1 MCIIVFAHKVLKDYP
16 LVLLSNRD
24 EEYARPTK
32 PIQDWHNETGIV
44 AGKDLQAGGT
54 WLGHNAHQQWAA
66 ITNYRDPTLQ
76 DDHKRSRG
84 LIITDYLQSKQ
95 TAGSFC
101 ESLSKEFSKY
111 NHFNGLIADDND
123 LFYVSSRLQSLQRLS
138 PGIYVLS
145 NAHLDTPWPKA
156 ETLKKSFSAAIA
168 QGLDETTLWPLLLNE
183 AKAPNESLPSTGI
196 ATELENALSSI
207 FINLKNYGTRAS
219 YLMTIS
225 SESKI
230 ILQEKVYPQKGKL

>member
-24 EEYARPTK
+24 EEYARATTPV
-32 PIQDWHNETGIV
+32 QHWHNKTGII

-54 WLGHNAHQQWAA
+54 WLGHNTHQQWAA
-66 ITNYRDPTLQ
+66 ITNYRDPTRQ
-76 DDHKRSRG
+76 DDNKRSRG

-95 TAGSFC
+95 TAGIFC
-101 ESLSKEFSKY
+101 ESLSKEFSNY
-111 NHFNGLIADDND
+111 NHFNGLIADDHD
-123 LFYVSSRLQSLQRLS
+123 LFYVSSRLQSLQKLS

-156 ETLKKSFSAAIA
+156 EALKKSFSTAID
-168 QGLDETTLWPLLLNE
+168 QGLDETTLWPLLLDE
-183 AKAPNESLPSTGI
+183 TKAPSDSLPSTGVSP
-196 ATELENALSSI
+196 ELESALSSI

-219 YLMTIS
+219 YLMTINH
-225 SESKI
+225 ESKI
-230 ILQEKVYPQKGKL
+230 ILQEKIHPQKAKL